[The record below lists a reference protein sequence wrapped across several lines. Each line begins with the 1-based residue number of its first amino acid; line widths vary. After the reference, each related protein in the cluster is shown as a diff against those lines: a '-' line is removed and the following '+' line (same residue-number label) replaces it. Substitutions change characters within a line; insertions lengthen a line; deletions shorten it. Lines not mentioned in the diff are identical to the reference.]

1 MKPVIYAAL
10 VLTLAPIQATLAHHV
25 GIAGIRPDF
34 CLIAAC
40 LVGFRKGALEGMG
53 MGMALGLVQDMFS
66 AGAWGLNLAT
76 RGLAGFLAGLA
87 GRQMTGVTPA
97 ALLATLA
104 MLSAISGLVYVATM
118 GPGAVLTARLGAVQ
132 RILLPEALMNTVL
145 GGGLYW
151 LLQMRMPSDP
161 RLARGLTG
169 FLR

>member
-1 MKPVIYAAL
+1 MKPVIYVAM
-10 VLTLAPIQATLAHHV
+10 VLTLAPIQATLAQHV

-40 LVGFRKGALEGMG
+40 LVGFRHGALEGMG

-76 RGLAGFLAGLA
+76 RGLAGLLAGLA
-87 GRQMTGVTPA
+87 GRQMTGVTLA

-104 MLSAISGLVYVATM
+104 MLSAISGLVYVLTM
-118 GPGAVLTARLGAVQ
+118 GPDVALTSRLGAVQ
-132 RILLPEALMNTVL
+132 RILLPEALINAVL
-145 GGGLYW
+145 GGALYW

-161 RLARGLTG
+161 RLSRGLTG